1 VDSPELAR
9 QVIEYMDEG
18 VRPEN
23 AYRVLL
29 DEDSR
34 IHGSTEIDGS
44 ERRYYN
50 EPESTFWQRF
60 ISGFIMILPVEEQL

>member
-1 VDSPELAR
+1 MDSSELAR

-29 DEDSR
+29 DEGGK
-34 IHGSTEIDGS
+34 IYWWTEIDGS

-60 ISGFIMILPVEEQL
+60 ISGFIMTLPVEEQL